1 MNNKDMMGKSSVFE
15 ASPWKAIASLSIPSL
30 ISILVM
36 MLYNMADM
44 YFVGWLDDVSQ
55 VAAVSLAMPVF
66 TSMMAISTMIGNGGC
81 TKIAQ
86 SLGMNDKE
94 RVRVYTA
101 LCFWSSILF
110 GLILALAV
118 FVFQT
123 PLLQF
128 LGTNAD
134 TLAYTGSYVLF
145 LAAGAPF
152 ILLNHSLG
160 SMFRGEGLVKVGLL
174 GHMIST
180 VSNILLDPIFIIGL
194 KLGVAGAAIATVLGN
209 ILAII
214 YFLAYRYT
222 HKGTCI
228 LEMNPAYA
236 RDLRGLLDILALGL
250 PNAISSLLSGFA
262 GTFSNRLLV
271 TYGTAAV
278 AAMAAASKGTMVI
291 TMVQMGICMGVQ
303 PLLAYCYGGQN
314 WERLKAIVQRVLLL
328 TLSLGIGLTALIFF
342 LRRNVIAL
350 FIHDPAVVELGM
362 QFTNYMLIMCPF
374 IGIYYLSSNFLQA
387 SGNAAGASFASA
399 LRQGILLIP
408 LLYIMN
414 ALMGMSGLPA
424 SHAVADF
431 ISIVVTAGMA
441 LRYYHSITGAQLQ
454 SSSC

>member
-1 MNNKDMMGKSSVFE
+1 
-15 ASPWKAIASLSIPSL
+15 
-30 ISILVM
+30 M

-44 YFVGWLDDVSQ
+44 YFVGWMNDVSQ

-81 TKIAQ
+81 TLVAQ
-86 SLGMNDKE
+86 SLGKDDKE
-94 RVRVYTA
+94 QVRVYTA
-101 LCFWSSILF
+101 LCFWSSIIF
-110 GLILALAV
+110 GLILTVAI
-118 FVFQT
+118 FVFRG

-128 LGTNAD
+128 LGTNEE
-134 TLAYTGSYVLF
+134 TLQYTGSYVLF
-145 LAAGAPF
+145 LAAGAPA

-180 VSNILLDPIFIIGL
+180 ISNIILDPIFILVL

-209 ILAII
+209 VLAIV
-214 YFLAYRYT
+214 YFLAYLFT
-222 HKGTCI
+222 HKETCI
-228 LEMNPAYA
+228 LEMHPGYA
-236 RDLRGLLDILALGL
+236 RDLRGLIDILALGL

-303 PLLAYCYGGQN
+303 PLMAYCYGGQN
-314 WERLKAIVQRVLLL
+314 WERLKAIVLRVLIL
-328 TLSLGIGLTALIFF
+328 TISLGTGLTGLIYL
-342 LRRNVIAL
+342 LRGSVIGL
-350 FIHDPAVVELGM
+350 FIHDPEVVQLGTT
-362 QFTNYMLIMCPF
+362 FLTYMLILCPF

-387 SGNAAGASFASA
+387 SGNALGASIASA

-414 ALMGMSGLPA
+414 NLMGMFGLAA
-424 SHAVADF
+424 SHRVADF
-431 ISIVVTAGMA
+431 FAIVITAGMA
-441 LRYYHSITGAQLQ
+441 LHYYHHITNTQLQ

>member
-1 MNNKDMMGKSSVFE
+1 MKKDRSLIFE

-44 YFVGWLDDVSQ
+44 YFVGWMNDVSQ

-66 TSMMAISTMIGNGGC
+66 TTMMAVSTMIGNGGC

-86 SLGMNDKE
+86 SLGMDDKE
-94 RVRVYTA
+94 QVRVYSA
-101 LCFWSSILF
+101 LCFWSSIVF
-110 GLILALAV
+110 GAVLTIAV
-118 FVFQT
+118 FVFRT
-123 PLLQF
+123 PLLRF
-128 LGTNAD
+128 LGTNED
-134 TLAYTGSYVLF
+134 TFRYTGSYVLF
-145 LAAGAPF
+145 LAAGAPA

-160 SMFRGEGLVKVGLL
+160 SMLRGEGLVKVGLL

-180 VSNILLDPIFIIGL
+180 VSNIILDPIFILVL

-214 YFLAYRYT
+214 YFLAYRFT
-222 HKGTCI
+222 HKETCI
-228 LEMNPAYA
+228 LKMRPRYA
-236 RDLRGLLDILALGL
+236 KNLRSLFDILALGL

-271 TYGTAAV
+271 TYGTEAV

-303 PLLAYCYGGQN
+303 PLMAYCYGGQK
-314 WERLKAIVQRVLLL
+314 WERLKAIVLRVLLL
-328 TLSLGIGLTALIFF
+328 TISLGIGLTGLIFL
-342 LRRNVIAL
+342 LRRNVIGL

-362 QFTNYMLIMCPF
+362 QFMTYMLILCPF

-387 SGNAAGASFASA
+387 SGSAAGASIASA

-408 LLYIMN
+408 LLFIMN
-414 ALMGMSGLPA
+414 SFMGMFGLA
-424 SHAVADF
+424 AAHRAADF
-431 ISIVVTAGMA
+431 FAIVITAGMA
-441 LRYYHSITGAQLQ
+441 LHYYHRIAGTELQ

>member
-1 MNNKDMMGKSSVFE
+1 MNKKMMGNTAIFE

-44 YFVGWLDDVSQ
+44 YFVGWLGDVSQ

-66 TSMMAISTMIGNGGC
+66 TIMMAISTMIGNGGC

-86 SLGMNDKE
+86 SLGMNDE
-94 RVRVYTA
+94 ETVREYTA
-101 LCFWSSILF
+101 LCFWSSIVF
-110 GLILALAV
+110 GAVLTVLV
-118 FVFQT
+118 FVFRA
-123 PLLQF
+123 PLLRF

-134 TLAYTGSYVLF
+134 TFEHTSSYLLF
-145 LAAGAPF
+145 LAAGAPV

-160 SMFRGEGLVKVGLL
+160 GMFRGEGLVKVGLL

-180 VSNILLDPIFIIGL
+180 VSNIILDPIFIIGL
-194 KLGVAGAAIATVLGN
+194 KMGVGGAAIATVLGN
-209 ILAII
+209 VLAVI
-214 YFLAYRYT
+214 YFLVYRQT
-222 HKGTCI
+222 HMKSCI
-228 LEMNPAYA
+228 LEMNPGFA
-236 RDLRGLLDILALGL
+236 RDMHKLADILALGL

-271 TYGTAAV
+271 AYGTSAV

-303 PLLAYCYGGQN
+303 PLLAYCYGGQK
-314 WERLKAIVQRVLLL
+314 WDRLKAIVMRVLLL
-328 TLSLGIGLTALIFF
+328 TLSCGIGLTGLIFIF
-342 LRRNVIAL
+342 RRNVIEL
-350 FIHDPAVVELGM
+350 FIHDAAVVELGI

-387 SGNAAGASFASA
+387 SGNAAGASLSSA
-399 LRQGILLIP
+399 MRQGLLLIP

-414 ALMGMSGLPA
+414 AIMGMNGLPA

-441 LRYYHSITGAQLQ
+441 LHYYHKITNTQLQ
-454 SSSC
+454 SSAC

>member
-1 MNNKDMMGKSSVFE
+1 MKKDRSLIFE

-44 YFVGWLDDVSQ
+44 YFVGWMNDVSQ

-66 TSMMAISTMIGNGGC
+66 TSMMAVSTMIGNGGC

-86 SLGMNDKE
+86 SLGMDDKE
-94 RVRVYTA
+94 QVRVYSA
-101 LCFWSSILF
+101 LCFWSSIVF
-110 GLILALAV
+110 GAVLTIAV
-118 FVFQT
+118 FVFRT
-123 PLLQF
+123 PLLRF
-128 LGTNAD
+128 LGTNED
-134 TLAYTGSYVLF
+134 TFRYTGSYVLF
-145 LAAGAPF
+145 LAAGAPA

-160 SMFRGEGLVKVGLL
+160 SMLRGEGLVKVGLL

-180 VSNILLDPIFIIGL
+180 VSNIILDPIFILVL

-214 YFLAYRYT
+214 YFLAYRFT
-222 HKGTCI
+222 HKETCI
-228 LEMNPAYA
+228 LKMRPRYA
-236 RDLRGLLDILALGL
+236 KNLRSLFDILALGL

-271 TYGTAAV
+271 TYGTEAV

-303 PLLAYCYGGQN
+303 PLMAYCYGGQK
-314 WERLKAIVQRVLLL
+314 WERLKAIVLRVLLL
-328 TLSLGIGLTALIFF
+328 TISLGIGLTGLIFL
-342 LRRNVIAL
+342 LRRNVIGL

-362 QFTNYMLIMCPF
+362 QFMTYMLILCPF

-387 SGNAAGASFASA
+387 SGSAAGASIASA

-408 LLYIMN
+408 LLFIMN
-414 ALMGMSGLPA
+414 SFMGMFGLA
-424 SHAVADF
+424 AAHRAADF
-431 ISIVVTAGMA
+431 FAIVITAGMA
-441 LRYYHSITGAQLQ
+441 LHYYHRIAGTELQ

>member
-1 MNNKDMMGKSSVFE
+1 MKKDRSLIFE

-44 YFVGWLDDVSQ
+44 YFVGWMNDVSQ
-55 VAAVSLAMPVF
+55 VAAVSLAMPGF
-66 TSMMAISTMIGNGGC
+66 TTMMAVSTMIGNGGC

-86 SLGMNDKE
+86 SLGMDDKE
-94 RVRVYTA
+94 QVRVYSA
-101 LCFWSSILF
+101 LCFWSSIVF
-110 GLILALAV
+110 GAVLTIAV
-118 FVFQT
+118 FVFRT
-123 PLLQF
+123 PLLRF
-128 LGTNAD
+128 LGTNED
-134 TLAYTGSYVLF
+134 TFRYTGSYVLF
-145 LAAGAPF
+145 LAAGAPA

-160 SMFRGEGLVKVGLL
+160 SMLRGEGLVKVGLL

-180 VSNILLDPIFIIGL
+180 VSNIILDPIFILVL

-214 YFLAYRYT
+214 YFLAYRFT
-222 HKGTCI
+222 HKETCI
-228 LEMNPAYA
+228 LEMRPRYA
-236 RDLRGLLDILALGL
+236 KNLRSLFDILALGL

-271 TYGTAAV
+271 TYGTEAV

-303 PLLAYCYGGQN
+303 PLMAYCYGGQK
-314 WERLKAIVQRVLLL
+314 WERLKAIVLRVLLL
-328 TLSLGIGLTALIFF
+328 TISLGIGLTGLIFL
-342 LRRNVIAL
+342 LRRNVIGL

-362 QFTNYMLIMCPF
+362 QFMTYMLILCPF

-387 SGNAAGASFASA
+387 SGSAAGASIASA

-408 LLYIMN
+408 LLFIMN
-414 ALMGMSGLPA
+414 SFMGMFGLA
-424 SHAVADF
+424 AAHRAADF
-431 ISIVVTAGMA
+431 FAIVITAGMA
-441 LRYYHSITGAQLQ
+441 LHYYHRIAGTELQ